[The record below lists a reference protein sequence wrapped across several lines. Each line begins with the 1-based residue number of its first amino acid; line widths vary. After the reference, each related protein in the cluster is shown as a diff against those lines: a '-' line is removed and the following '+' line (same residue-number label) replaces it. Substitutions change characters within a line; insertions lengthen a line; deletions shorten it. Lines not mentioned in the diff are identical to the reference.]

1 MKQLRLYGMYRA
13 FDSSLSPQSINYTND
28 ELIAYLLQSEWDDR
42 QNRKIERLTKAMRI
56 CDVFHPNLPLSHS
69 ETPKIIFLFL

>member
-28 ELIAYLLQSEWDDR
+28 ELIAYLL
-42 QNRKIERLTKAMRI
+42 
-56 CDVFHPNLPLSHS
+56 
-69 ETPKIIFLFL
+69 